1 VRTTPDEP
9 RDLGFGSVVSR
20 ESRQRL
26 LNHDGSFNVVR
37 RRRRLVSA
45 LGDYHV
51 LVTLSWPRFLA
62 LVTVGFLLV
71 NTLFAAAY
79 VACGP
84 EALAGPAVGSGPGG
98 AWARA
103 FFFSVQTFS
112 TIGYGHVAPVS
123 LAANLLVV
131 AEALCGLFV
140 FALIWGIV
148 FARFARPQARIRFS
162 ERAVVAPYR
171 GITGFEFRVANESS
185 SQLVDVRAE
194 VMLGRME
201 VDAEGRSLRRF
212 YDLPLERDH
221 IAFFPLAWT
230 IVHPIDAASPLAGL
244 SAAEL
249 AAADAE
255 FLVIW
260 PAPTRP
266 GPRPCTRARRT
277 NSTRSSGVR
286 ASRAS
291 SCARRTAG
299 GWASRSIGSRRS
311 SASRTSAEAARRAP
325 SPTRA
330 G

>member
-1 VRTTPDEP
+1 MRTTPDEP

-221 IAFFPLAWT
+221 IAFFPLTWT

-255 FLVIW
+255 FLVILAGTDETW
-260 PAPTRP
+260 AQTVH
-266 GPRPCTRARRT
+266 A
-277 NSTRSSGVR
+277 RSSYKFDEIEWGARFTSIFLRPENGGRMGVSLDR
-286 ASRAS
+286 LSEIERVAN
-291 SCARRTAG
+291 
-299 GWASRSIGSRRS
+299 
-311 SASRTSAEAARRAP
+311 
-325 SPTRA
+325 
-330 G
+330 

>member
-9 RDLGFGSVVSR
+9 RDLGFGTVVSR

-37 RRRRLVSA
+37 RRRRLVAA

-51 LVTLSWPRFLA
+51 LVTLTWPSFLA
-62 LVTVGFLLV
+62 LVATVFILV
-71 NTLFAAAY
+71 NTIFAAAY
-79 VACGP
+79 VVCGP
-84 EALAGPAVGSGPGG
+84 DALAGPAVGPVGG
-98 AWARA
+98 GWARA

-131 AEALCGLFV
+131 VEALCGLFV
-140 FALIWGIV
+140 FALVSGIV

-185 SQLVDVRAE
+185 SQLVDLRAE

-201 VDAEGRSLRRF
+201 VDGEGGRARRF

-221 IAFFPLAWT
+221 IAFFPLTWT
-230 IVHPIDAASPLAGL
+230 IVHPIDATSPLAGL

-255 FLVIW
+255 FLVILAGTDETW
-260 PAPTRP
+260 AQTVH
-266 GPRPCTRARRT
+266 A
-277 NSTRSSGVR
+277 RSSYKFDEVEWGARFASILLRAEDGGRMGVALDR
-286 ASRAS
+286 LSEIERVG
-291 SCARRTAG
+291 R
-299 GWASRSIGSRRS
+299 
-311 SASRTSAEAARRAP
+311 
-325 SPTRA
+325 
-330 G
+330 